1 MKKRRINKR
10 AMYVYQIRDKGMV
23 VVVYSEEKGLR
34 REKGDRK
41 GSIEK

>member
-23 VVVYSEEKGLR
+23 MVYSEERGLR